1 MCQLLLYAVLH
12 ASALATNLII
22 LDYIIKWRT
31 CWHWLMTKSDR
42 TKEASCSTDKVSSH
56 DIVNNKPQPGW

>member
-1 MCQLLLYAVLH
+1 MCQLHELLYAVLH

-31 CWHWLMTKSDR
+31 CWHWL
-42 TKEASCSTDKVSSH
+42 
-56 DIVNNKPQPGW
+56 